1 MKKLIAIFVVLSL
14 VSCGKGNHT
23 FSTNIEI
30 EQGLV
35 KKLMKNIKEK
45 DLQVSEIL
53 YIGKEKNRVKID
65 KPIFEFVVPNSI
77 KNYDSLFQT
86 ESYKNYNFFSKKYK
100 VDINKKLEIINS
112 KNTLLEFDENKGI
125 YLGVNEYDKNSNEYS
140 EKIFYSSFPIFF
152 KNISRDTLDVQS
164 VNGYLFISLE
174 AKDRKGNW
182 KPINEKPFVCGTGIT
197 SKIVLPP
204 NEIIITSMFHYT
216 GNYKTKFRLK
226 FSDFVS
232 REFDGSINEEQL
244 R

>member
-1 MKKLIAIFVVLSL
+1 MVLSL

-65 KPIFEFVVPNSI
+65 KPKFEFVVPNSI

-100 VDINKKLEIINS
+100 VDINKI
-112 KNTLLEFDENKGI
+112 
-125 YLGVNEYDKNSNEYS
+125 
-140 EKIFYSSFPIFF
+140 
-152 KNISRDTLDVQS
+152 
-164 VNGYLFISLE
+164 
-174 AKDRKGNW
+174 
-182 KPINEKPFVCGTGIT
+182 
-197 SKIVLPP
+197 
-204 NEIIITSMFHYT
+204 
-216 GNYKTKFRLK
+216 
-226 FSDFVS
+226 
-232 REFDGSINEEQL
+232 
-244 R
+244 

>member
-100 VDINKKLEIINS
+100 VDINKKLEII
-112 KNTLLEFDENKGI
+112 F
-125 YLGVNEYDKNSNEYS
+125 EY
-140 EKIFYSSFPIFF
+140 P
-152 KNISRDTLDVQS
+152 
-164 VNGYLFISLE
+164 
-174 AKDRKGNW
+174 
-182 KPINEKPFVCGTGIT
+182 
-197 SKIVLPP
+197 
-204 NEIIITSMFHYT
+204 
-216 GNYKTKFRLK
+216 
-226 FSDFVS
+226 
-232 REFDGSINEEQL
+232 
-244 R
+244 